1 MSSRIRRLR
10 PVLSIFVA
18 AVSALLPWLVLSPT
32 PALAVN
38 VITNV
43 NVNRQAGNQSEGTIA
58 IDPTNPQRLFA
69 ASNSGNGLMM
79 SYSTDAGATW
89 TARFDA
95 NGGAD
100 GLGTACC
107 DSSASWDAFGNLFLV
122 YLDVN
127 VLPPTKNGPVRVAL
141 STDGGQNF
149 TLLANMPSGSVD
161 QPTVTTG
168 AGRVWLTWTD
178 GSDAI
183 NAAGATVTG
192 LGSANITA
200 FSAPIKAG
208 NGDFGDIA
216 ISPAGD
222 VMVAYQ
228 RPHGGTSPSQLY
240 VALKPAA
247 MNAFN
252 AESSVVT
259 TPMSGF
265 YSIPAQSSRT
275 IDPEV
280 GLAYDRSGGAHNGRL
295 YFLNTD
301 VAKNGDTN
309 TSNYVRFSDDNGGTW
324 SAAVKAN
331 DGVSTS
337 SAFLPRMV
345 VDQTTGQL
353 AVSWHDTRN
362 SADNKSAEFW
372 GATST
377 DGTSFSANFKISAGI
392 SNAANAAN
400 GIDYGDYTGL
410 SYVQGVFNPIWSD
423 NSNSTGDNP
432 DGTNKTFDLYTASVV
447 VTKRD
452 TTLTY
457 NGDTSGTFHKPT
469 TLSATLTN
477 TATGSPING
486 ATINFTLGSQSCA
499 GVTNASGQ
507 ATCSFT
513 INQLPGPN
521 TVTASFAG
529 TAIYNSSTASQPYFI
544 NKAASHTSYT
554 GPTTADFDDTF
565 TATAT
570 LTEDG
575 GAPIVGRTVD
585 FKLGA
590 GTGSESCSGPTDPS
604 GTASCPLTPNEA
616 AGSYPI
622 VASFA
627 GDGFY
632 SPSSDSQ
639 TFTITKEETTTT
651 YTGPTVI
658 ANGVPT
664 SFSGTLSEDGATPIS
679 GRPLT
684 MTLGSGVTA
693 QSCVTGPTNA
703 AGSASC
709 TIVPNQPL
717 GPGTVTAAFLGDA
730 FYLPSS
736 DTKATISFAFLASGA
751 FAIGDGNAAVG
762 NHVTFWGA
770 QWARLNTVSGGAAPN
785 AFKGFASDTAEPP
798 ACGVDWTA
806 RPGNSG
812 NPPDSVPAF
821 MGVLVTSSVTKHGP
835 NVSGTTVSIVVVAT
849 DPGYAGNPGHAG
861 TGTVVAV
868 FC

>member
-1 MSSRIRRLR
+1 MSGSVRRPR
-10 PVLSIFVA
+10 PVLRIFVA
-18 AVSALLPWLVLSPT
+18 ALSALLPWLLLAPT
-32 PALAVN
+32 PALAVT
-38 VITNV
+38 VVTNV
-43 NVNRQAGNQSEGTIA
+43 NVNQQTGNQSEAAIA

-69 ASNSGNGLMM
+69 VANAGNSLMM
-79 SYSTDAGATW
+79 SFSTDGGATW

-107 DSSASWDAFGNLFLV
+107 DPSVSWDAFGNLFLV
-122 YLDVN
+122 YLDVK

-149 TLLANMPSGSVD
+149 SPLANMPSGSVD

-168 AGRVWLTWTD
+168 AGAVWVTWTD

-183 NAAGATVTG
+183 NASGATVTG

-216 ISPAGD
+216 IGPAGD

-228 RPHGGTSPSQLY
+228 RPHGGSGPTQLY

-252 AESSVVT
+252 AEISVVT

-275 IDPEV
+275 IDPEA
-280 GLAYDRSGGAHNGRL
+280 GLAWDRSGGAHNGRI
-295 YFLNTD
+295 YFINSD
-301 VAKNGDTN
+301 VAKSGDTN
-309 TSNYVRFSDDNGGTW
+309 TSNYVRFSDDNGTNW
-324 SAAVKAN
+324 SAPVKVN

-337 SAFLPRMV
+337 SAFLPRIV
-345 VDQTTGQL
+345 VDQTTGQI
-353 AVSWHDTRN
+353 AASWHDTRN

-377 DGTSFSANFKISAGI
+377 DGTAFSANFKISAGI
-392 SNAANAAN
+392 SNATNAAN

-410 SYVQGVFNPIWSD
+410 SYQQGVFNPIWSD

-432 DGTNKTFDLYTASVV
+432 DGANSRFDLYTASVV

-477 TATGSPING
+477 TLTSSPISG
-486 ATINFTLGSQSCA
+486 ATINFTLAPQSCS

-507 ATCSFT
+507 ASCTFT

-521 TVTASFAG
+521 TVTATFAG
-529 TAIYNSSTASQPYFI
+529 TAIYNSSNASKPYQI
-544 NKAASHTSYT
+544 NKAASHLAYT
-554 GPTTADFDDTF
+554 GPTTADFDDSF
-565 TATAT
+565 LATAT

-575 GAPIVGRTVD
+575 GFPIVGRMVD

-590 GTGSESCSGPTDPS
+590 GTGTESCSGPTDLS
-604 GTASCPLTPNEA
+604 GNASCTLTPNEA
-616 AGSYPI
+616 ASSYPI

-632 SPSSDSQ
+632 SPSGDSHN
-639 TFTITKEETTTT
+639 FTITKEETTTT

-664 SFSGTLSEDGATPIS
+664 LFSGRLTEDGTTGIA
-679 GRPLT
+679 GRTLT
-684 MTLGSGVTA
+684 MTLGSGGTA
-693 QSCVTGPTNA
+693 QSCVTGPTDST
-703 AGSASC
+703 GSAGC
-709 TIVPNQPL
+709 TIVPNQPQ
-717 GPGTVTAAFLGDA
+717 GPGTVTAAFLGDV

-736 DTKATISFAFLASGA
+736 DTKATIFFAFLASGA
-751 FAIGDGNAAVG
+751 FTIGDGNAAVG
-762 NHVTFWGA
+762 NNVTFWGA
-770 QWARLNTVSGGAAPN
+770 KWARLNTVSGGDAPN
-785 AFKGFASDTAEPP
+785 AFKGFASDTPEPP
-798 ACGVDWTA
+798 ACGLGWTA
-806 RPGNSG
+806 RPGNSS
-812 NPPDSVPAF
+812 NPPDTVPAY
-821 MGVLVTSSVTKHGP
+821 MGVIVTSSVTKHGP
-835 NVSGTTVSIVVVAT
+835 DVTGNTVSIVVVKT

-861 TGTVVAV
+861 TGTVLAV

>member
-1 MSSRIRRLR
+1 MGGVISRPR
-10 PVLSIFVA
+10 PVLRNFV
-18 AVSALLPWLVLSPT
+18 VALSVVLPSLLLAPT
-32 PALAVN
+32 PALAVT
-38 VITNV
+38 VGTNV
-43 NVNRQAGNQSEGTIA
+43 NINRQAGNQSEGTIA

-69 ASNSGNGLMM
+69 SSNSGNGLMM
-79 SYSTDAGATW
+79 SFSTDGGATW

-149 TLLANMPSGSVD
+149 SLLANMPSGSVD

-168 AGRVWLTWTD
+168 AGAVWVTWTD
-178 GSDAI
+178 GSDTI
-183 NAAGATVTG
+183 NASGATVTG

-228 RPHGGTSPSQLY
+228 RPHGSSSPSQLF

-247 MNAFN
+247 QNSFN

-275 IDPEV
+275 IDPEA
-280 GLAYDRSGGAHNGRL
+280 GLAYDRSGGAHNGRV
-295 YFLNTD
+295 YFVNSD

-309 TSNYVRFSDDNGGTW
+309 TSNYVRFSDDNGTTW
-324 SAAVKAN
+324 SAAVKVN

-345 VDQTTGQL
+345 VDQTTGKL

-362 SADNKSAEFW
+362 SADNKSSEFW
-372 GATST
+372 GATSN
-377 DGTSFSANFKISAGI
+377 DGTGFSANFKISAGV

-410 SYVQGVFNPIWSD
+410 SYQQGVFNPIWSD

-432 DGTNKTFDLYTASVV
+432 DGANSTFDLYTASVV

-469 TLSATLTN
+469 TLSAILTN
-477 TATGSPING
+477 TAVGSPING
-486 ATINFTLGSQSCA
+486 ATIDFTLGSQSCS
-499 GVTNASGQ
+499 GVTGASGQ
-507 ATCSFT
+507 ASCTFT

-521 TVTASFAG
+521 TVTATFAG
-529 TAIYNSSTASQPYFI
+529 TAIYNSSTTSQPYQI
-544 NKAASHTSYT
+544 NKAASHTTYT
-554 GPTTADFDDTF
+554 GPTTADFDDSF
-565 TATAT
+565 LATAT

-575 GAPIVGRTVD
+575 GAPISGRTVD

-590 GTGSESCSGPTDPS
+590 GTGTESCTGPTDLS
-604 GTASCPLTPNEA
+604 GTASCTLTPNEA

-622 VASFA
+622 MASFA

-632 SPSSDSQ
+632 APSSDSQ

-664 SFSGTLSEDGATPIS
+664 SLSGRLTEDGTTPIS
-679 GRPLT
+679 GRTLT
-684 MTLGSGVTA
+684 MTLGSGVTP
-693 QSCVTGPTNA
+693 QSCVTGPTDA
-703 AGSASC
+703 TGSASC
-709 TIVPNQPL
+709 TIVPNQPM

-736 DTKATISFAFLASGA
+736 DTKPTIFFAFLASGA
-751 FAIGDGNAAVG
+751 FAIGDGNATVG
-762 NHVTFWGA
+762 DNVTFWGA
-770 QWARLNTVSGGAAPN
+770 QWAQQNTVSGGPAPN
-785 AFKGFASDTAEPP
+785 GFKGFASDTAEPP
-798 ACGVDWTA
+798 ACGSNWTA
-806 RPGNSG
+806 RPGNAG
-812 NPPDSVPAF
+812 NPPDSVPAY
-821 MGVLVTSSVTKHGP
+821 MGVIVTSSVSKHGSD
-835 NVSGTTVSIVVVAT
+835 VSGNTVHIVVVKT